1 MSMPNSVA
9 GHALAAEYA
18 DGWWVNM
25 QIERG
30 KVLAG
35 RYRIEGRL
43 GHGGMGSV
51 WRALD
56 MRLDRPVAVKLAAA
70 SPTSSSSPGQAR
82 RRLRREAEALAAL
95 SEPTIA
101 RVYDLVEADLDVC
114 LVMELVEGESLA
126 AHLNRHPRLPAPEA
140 LEIASQCAQ
149 ALEAAHRIGIVHRDV
164 KPSNIMLGPD
174 GVKVVDF
181 GIAAH
186 IGPSC
191 ADTTATMSRQLVGTA
206 AYLAPERALGA
217 QAAGA
222 ADFYSLGVVLYQM
235 LAGHLPFRADES
247 LAMLYAHTR
256 KTPEPLPADIPSPA
270 ALLCMRLLS
279 KKPDQRPTTADE
291 INVTRTHV
299 LNAPAALNNHAH
311 NGRLTANGAPTEASV
326 FETPADVPTSA
337 STSTSMP
344 MSADEAAAGAA
355 AAAAWLGTRTKH
367 TKPPIPAS
375 ARRFSP
381 TRARRRRTAH
391 ASQTRTELGHPDY
404 RPEFRRTEFGG
415 VGFSQAD
422 SRHADFGNSDF
433 SHTDFNHADTG
444 HTDIGHAGF
453 ASVGL
458 SNSDSRRSNHPRAG
472 TTGRR
477 APATVL
483 AAVSGT
489 AAALAAAMTWILL
502 EQPASAGAA
511 SPVAAPTSTT
521 APATAVPSV
530 ILPPTASQSAHPA
543 TPVSISKPKPPS
555 SHSTPSKAQDH
566 KPGKHGGGDGGRGSD
581 GGGGGGD
588 SGN

>member
-1 MSMPNSVA
+1 
-9 GHALAAEYA
+9 
-18 DGWWVNM
+18 M

-35 RYRIEGRL
+35 RYRIEGPL
-43 GHGGMGSV
+43 GRGGMGSV

-56 MRLDRPVAVKLAAA
+56 MRLGRSVAVKLAAT
-70 SPTSSSSPGQAR
+70 SPTSNSGPGQAR
-82 RRLRREAEALAAL
+82 RRLRREAEALAAI

-126 AHLNRHPRLPAPEA
+126 ARLNRQPRLPAAEA
-140 LEIASQCAQ
+140 LEIAGQCAQ

-191 ADTTATMSRQLVGTA
+191 ADTTATMPRQLVGTA
-206 AYLAPERALGA
+206 AYVAPERALGE
-217 QAAGA
+217 QAGGA

-256 KTPEPLPADIPSPA
+256 KAPEPLPTDVPSPA

-299 LNAPAALNNHAH
+299 LNSPAASNT
-311 NGRLTANGAPTEASV
+311 NGRNRVQTANGAPTDISAFDIPV
-326 FETPADVPTSA
+326 DV
-337 STSTSMP
+337 STSESP
-344 MSADEAAAGAA
+344 DEVAAGAA

-381 TRARRRRTAH
+381 TRTRRRRIAH
-391 ASQTRTELGHPDY
+391 TSQTSTE
-404 RPEFRRTEFGG
+404 
-415 VGFSQAD
+415 
-422 SRHADFGNSDF
+422 
-433 SHTDFNHADTG
+433 
-444 HTDIGHAGF
+444 
-453 ASVGL
+453 L
-458 SNSDSRRSNHPRAG
+458 SNSDSRRSNHPGGR

-477 APATVL
+477 APTTLL
-483 AAVSGT
+483 AAVSST
-489 AAALAAAMTWILL
+489 AAALAAATAWVLL

-521 APATAVPSV
+521 APARAVPSV

-543 TPVSISKPKPPS
+543 APVSMSKPKPPS
-555 SHSTPSKAQDH
+555 SHSAPTKGQDH
-566 KPGKHGGGDGGRGSD
+566 KPAKHGGGDGGRGGGGD
-581 GGGGGGD
+581 GGGGGGGD
-588 SGN
+588 

>member
-1 MSMPNSVA
+1 
-9 GHALAAEYA
+9 
-18 DGWWVNM
+18 M

-35 RYRIEGRL
+35 RYRIEGPL
-43 GHGGMGSV
+43 GRGGMGSV

-56 MRLDRPVAVKLAAA
+56 MRLGRPVAVKLAAT
-70 SPTSSSSPGQAR
+70 SPTSNSSPGQAR

-114 LVMELVEGESLA
+114 LVMELVGGESLA
-126 AHLNRHPRLPAPEA
+126 ARLNRQPRLPAAEA
-140 LEIASQCAQ
+140 LEIAGQCAQ

-191 ADTTATMSRQLVGTA
+191 ADTTATMPRQLVGTA

-256 KTPEPLPADIPSPA
+256 KAPEPLPADVPSPA

-279 KKPDQRPTTADE
+279 KKPERRPTTANE

-299 LNAPAALNNHAH
+299 LNAPAAMYTNV
-311 NGRLTANGAPTEASV
+311 RDRVQTANGAPTDTSG
-326 FETPADVPTSA
+326 FETPVDVPTSA
-337 STSTSMP
+337 STSTST
-344 MSADEAAAGAA
+344 STSTDEAAAGAA
-355 AAAAWLGTRTKH
+355 AAAAWLGARTKH
-367 TKPPIPAS
+367 TKPPISAS
-375 ARRFSP
+375 ARRLSP
-381 TRARRRRTAH
+381 TRTRRRRIAH
-391 ASQTRTELGHPDY
+391 TGQKRTE
-404 RPEFRRTEFGG
+404 
-415 VGFSQAD
+415 
-422 SRHADFGNSDF
+422 
-433 SHTDFNHADTG
+433 
-444 HTDIGHAGF
+444 I
-453 ASVGL
+453 
-458 SNSDSRRSNHPRAG
+458 SNSDSRRSDHPGGG

-477 APATVL
+477 APATLL

-489 AAALAAAMTWILL
+489 AAALAAATAWILL

-521 APATAVPSV
+521 APARAVPSV
-530 ILPPTASQSAHPA
+530 ILSPTASQSAHPA
-543 TPVSISKPKPPS
+543 APVSISKPKPPS
-555 SHSTPSKAQDH
+555 SHSAPAKGQDH
-566 KPGKHGGGDGGRGSD
+566 KPAKHGGGDGGRGG

-588 SGN
+588 GGGGDGGD